1 MTSRI
6 LASINRFRCRFCG
19 DGTGAM
25 LARGGTEAFV
35 IRAIG
40 IGIAFGVQVLVAR
53 IVGSAQYGIYIVVV
67 SWLGILALIGTM
79 GLDTVV
85 LRFVS
90 TYQVRKQ
97 WDSLRGVLCL
107 ANRLSLTASLLVA
120 IVASFLVWLLCDDS
134 NLRYAFWIGCASLPA
149 LVLISIRRAALQ
161 ALKHIVQAILPEAII
176 HPLTFGL
183 LVCFAVLILPGPLA
197 APQVMALSLVSAL
210 SILGVTTWWLRQHMP
225 GSARSVKP
233 KFRTSEWVT
242 VAFPLFFISGMLMIL
257 SRTDIVMIGA
267 ITGTEAAGFY
277 SAAARIA
284 ELVVFGLNAVN
295 TIAAPIISQLYSTSQ
310 HSELQRIVS
319 LAAKGVFLTV
329 VPVAV
334 VIILFGKTILGLFG
348 PGFVIAY
355 VPMVILLTGQILNAL
370 TGPVGS
376 LMTMTGYERQAAW
389 IIGTGAGTNIALNSV
404 LIPLLGIVG
413 AAIATAFTTVL
424 WNVAM
429 LIFVRRRI
437 GIDPTIFSTIR
448 RPA

>member
-1 MTSRI
+1 MISRSLI
-6 LASINRFRCRFCG
+6 FINRFRCRFCG
-19 DGTGAM
+19 DGTGAV

-53 IVGSAQYGIYIVVV
+53 VIGSAQYGIYVVVV
-67 SWLGILALIGTM
+67 SWLGILALFGTM

-85 LRFVS
+85 TRFVAA
-90 TYQVRKQ
+90 YQARKE
-97 WDSLRGVLCL
+97 WNSLRGVLCL
-107 ANRLSLTASLLVA
+107 ANRLSLAASLLTA
-120 IVASFLVWLLCDDS
+120 TVASFLVWLLCDNP
-134 NLRYAFWIGCASLPA
+134 NLRYAFWIGCASLPV

-161 ALKHIVQAILPEAII
+161 ALKYIVQAILPEAII

-183 LVCFAVLILPGPLA
+183 LVCLAVLILPAPLA

-210 SILGVTTWWLRQHMP
+210 SILGITTWWLCQRMP
-225 GSARSVKP
+225 GPARSVKP

-242 VAFPLFFISGMLMIL
+242 VAFPLFFISGMLIIL

-277 SAAARIA
+277 SVAARIA
-284 ELVVFGLNAVN
+284 ELVVFSLNAVN

-329 VPVAV
+329 VPVA
-334 VIILFGKTILGLFG
+334 IIIVLFGKMILGLFG
-348 PGFVIAY
+348 PKFIIAY
-355 VPMVILLTGQILNAL
+355 VPLLILLSGQILNAL

-389 IIGTGAGTNIALNSV
+389 IIGTGAGTNIALNAV
-404 LIPLLGIVG
+404 LIPIWGIIG

-437 GIDPTIFSTIR
+437 GIDPTIFSIKNDKK
-448 RPA
+448 